1 MKDLVLR
8 KNAFKI
14 ATICANVQKGEKVTI
29 VTDFNKVDLAESIA
43 SCCLELQAEVVIT
56 VMEPRK
62 MHNQKL
68 PEAVA
73 AAMAASDVLFVPTTW
88 SIAHTEARTRACK
101 AGARVINLPALERET
116 LISGAIDLDFV
127 ANEPLVKK
135 VADLLTKAKIARV
148 TTDIGTD
155 ITMSIEKRDGAALA
169 CLSHNPGQFA
179 TVPDVEARVTP
190 VEGTANGVIFV
201 DGSIPIPEVGLI
213 QNPIKVAVK
222 DGFATKIEGDAKA
235 DAFRKVLEDANDPY
249 AYNIAELGIGM
260 NTCAKLI
267 GVMLEDEGSFGT
279 IHIAVGTSAAFGGKV
294 STNIHLDMMIRN
306 PILYLDDKPIL
317 DRGKLLI

>member
-1 MKDLVLR
+1 MKDLVLK
-8 KNAFKI
+8 KNAYKI
-14 ATICANVQKGEKVTI
+14 VTVCANVKKGEKVTI
-29 VTDFNKVDLAESIA
+29 VTDFNKVDLAEAIA

-88 SIAHTEARTRACK
+88 SIAHTEARIRACK

-127 ANEPLVKK
+127 AHEPLVKK
-135 VADLLTKAKIARV
+135 VADLLTKAKVARV

-155 ITMSIEKRDGAALA
+155 ITMSLEGRDGAALA

-179 TVPDVEARVTP
+179 TVPDVEARATP
-190 VEGTANGVIFV
+190 VEGTANGVIYV
-201 DGSIPIPEVGLI
+201 DGSIPIPEVGLV
-213 QNPIKVAVK
+213 QNPIKVTVK

-235 DAFRKVLEDANDPY
+235 EAFSKVLEDANDPS

-260 NTCAKLI
+260 NTAAKLI

-306 PILYLDDKPIL
+306 PVLYLDGKPIL

>member
-88 SIAHTEARTRACK
+88 SIAHTEARTMACK

-127 ANEPLVKK
+127 VNEPLVKK

-155 ITMSIEKRDGAALA
+155 ITMS
-169 CLSHNPGQFA
+169 
-179 TVPDVEARVTP
+179 
-190 VEGTANGVIFV
+190 
-201 DGSIPIPEVGLI
+201 
-213 QNPIKVAVK
+213 
-222 DGFATKIEGDAKA
+222 
-235 DAFRKVLEDANDPY
+235 
-249 AYNIAELGIGM
+249 
-260 NTCAKLI
+260 
-267 GVMLEDEGSFGT
+267 
-279 IHIAVGTSAAFGGKV
+279 
-294 STNIHLDMMIRN
+294 
-306 PILYLDDKPIL
+306 
-317 DRGKLLI
+317 